1 MELLSPAK
9 NADTGILAINS
20 GADAVY
26 IGASDFGA
34 RKAAANSVADIERL
48 VNHAH
53 FYGAKVYVTLNTI
66 LYDNEIEPAQKLIRS
81 LYNIGVDALI
91 VQDMGILEMDIPP
104 IELHASTQTHNY
116 DMERIKFLDQ
126 LGFKRVVLARESTIE
141 HIADVRKNI
150 KAEIECFVHGALCVS
165 FSGQCYMSAQ
175 LGGRSANRGECA
187 QACRMKYSLL
197 NSDKKVLIN
206 DSYVLSL
213 KDFGA
218 FNKIS
223 EMMDAGVDSLKI
235 EGRLKDQS
243 YVANVT
249 AYYRRIID
257 NLENH
262 RTKSS
267 SGICFYDYEPNVNKV
282 FNRGFT
288 EYFLN
293 GNAGKMA
300 NFISPKYMGEHIG
313 KLSSKK
319 GNSITINTKETISN
333 GDGICYI
340 QGGNLFGF
348 RIEKS
353 LGDNTFSANTES
365 NLKPGTDLY
374 RNLDTQFEKKIEN
387 TKTSR
392 KISIKIEAECLGNKL
407 SLRISDEDNISIC
420 HTIDAAEMAQN
431 QEKALANLKTALS
444 KCGEKYQI
452 SQLEI
457 NTPEGVPFVPNSIAN
472 ELRRNALDMLEKKRI
487 EHYRPK
493 GYPTPNALVN
503 YPSAE
508 GNYRLNVS
516 NHLAEQFYRKHGC
529 QIKEKAFELLDKTK
543 GKEVMTTKYCIRRE
557 MGYCL
562 KNGKKNTPEEWKS
575 EKFILHGAYQDF
587 DLVFNCKDCVMQIFA
602 RK

>member
-9 NADTGILAINS
+9 NIETGILAINS

-48 VNHAH
+48 CQHAH

-66 LYDNEIEPAQKLIRS
+66 LYDNEIEPARKLICQ

-91 VQDMGILEMDIPP
+91 VQDMGILKMDIPP

-116 DMERIKFLDQ
+116 DMDRILFMDQ
-126 LGFKRVVLARESTIE
+126 LGFKRIVLARESSLE
-141 HIADVRKNI
+141 HIRKVRESI

-197 NSDKKVLIN
+197 NADKKVLVD
-206 DSYVLSL
+206 DSYLLSL
-213 KDFGA
+213 RDFGA
-218 FNKIS
+218 FNKIGQ
-223 EMMDAGVDSLKI
+223 MMDAGVDSLKI

-257 NLENH
+257 NIANEKAKN
-262 RTKSS
+262 S
-267 SGICFYDYEPNVNKV
+267 SGICQYDYEPNISKV

-293 GNAGKMA
+293 PNPGKMA
-300 NFISPKYMGEHIG
+300 NLASPKSMGEQIG

-319 GNSITINTKETISN
+319 GNTITIDTKETINN
-333 GDGICYI
+333 GDGLCYLHN
-340 QGGNLFGF
+340 GSLFGF
-348 RIEKS
+348 RIEKTNGNNS
-353 LGDNTFSANTES
+353 YTAITEP
-365 NLKPGTDLY
+365 NLKAGTVIF
-374 RNLDTQFEKKIEN
+374 RNLDTAFQKKIEH
-387 TKTSR
+387 TKTTR
-392 KISIKIEAECLGNKL
+392 KIRIAVVLTMSKNKTEIKIT
-407 SLRISDEDNISIC
+407 DEDGIC
-420 HTIDAAEMAQN
+420 TSASMPTTEMAQN
-431 QEKALANLKTALS
+431 AEKALANLKAAIM
-444 KCGEKYQI
+444 KCGDKYLI
-452 SQLEI
+452 DSIEAIGDEI
-457 NTPEGVPFVPNSIAN
+457 PFVPNSVAN
-472 ELRRNALDMLEKKRI
+472 EWRRKALEAHERARI
-487 EHYRPK
+487 ESNRPK
-493 GYPTPNALVN
+493 GHPTPSNAVA
-503 YPSAE
+503 YPQSE
-508 GNYRLNVS
+508 GGYRLNVS
-516 NHLAEQFYRKHGC
+516 NHLARQFYAEHGC
-529 QIKEKAFELLDKTK
+529 NVLEPAFELQDKNK

-557 MGYCL
+557 MGYCP
-562 KNGKKNTPEEWKS
+562 KNGNKKTPEEWMSK
-575 EKFILHGAYQDF
+575 KFILHGAYQDF
-587 DLVFNCKDCVMQIFA
+587 DLVFNCKDCMMQIYA